1 MLESQVVE
9 SDLVILSEDVD
20 KVYDRV
26 TRSLNIL
33 SWFLDLSHHGDLC
46 YQAITLSTEETIEIL
61 EDG

>member
-1 MLESQVVE
+1 M
-9 SDLVILSEDVD
+9 ILSEDVD